1 MGMTTEQNELP
12 EAKHLGV
19 ASRLRPPPETLDE
32 PEDGSPDDPFAPLDA
47 WPDVPLPPRP
57 SRSAGSAIC
66 EAPRLSDGMVY
77 LSRTSRALDWR
88 PGDEL
93 AVEFD
98 IERRRVV
105 VRPGAYPLA
114 AYGQGTVG
122 MWSGL
127 GSDLDRRRRV
137 RLPPP
142 ALMALGVAEG
152 GLLLAFGRQLPK
164 VARDAD
170 GQRSAVLL
178 MPAQDFQ
185 PLQWMEQLEW

>member
-1 MGMTTEQNELP
+1 MTTEPIQP
-12 EAKHLGV
+12 PKPQRLGL
-19 ASRLRPPPETLDE
+19 AARLRPPPPIAEE
-32 PEDGSPDDPFAPLDA
+32 PEASSLGDPLAAPDA
-47 WPDVPLPPRP
+47 WPDVALPPRP
-57 SRSAGSAIC
+57 SRLPGSAVC

-77 LSRTSRALDWR
+77 LSRTSKALGWF

-98 IERRRVV
+98 VQERRVV
-105 VRPGAYPLA
+105 LRPGAYPLA
-114 AYGQGTVG
+114 AYGMGTVG

-137 RLPPP
+137 RLPAA
-142 ALMALGVAEG
+142 ALMALGVADG
-152 GLLLAFGRQLPK
+152 GLLLAFGRSLPK

-170 GQRSAVLL
+170 AQRSAVLL

-185 PLQWMEQLEW
+185 PLRWIEQLEW